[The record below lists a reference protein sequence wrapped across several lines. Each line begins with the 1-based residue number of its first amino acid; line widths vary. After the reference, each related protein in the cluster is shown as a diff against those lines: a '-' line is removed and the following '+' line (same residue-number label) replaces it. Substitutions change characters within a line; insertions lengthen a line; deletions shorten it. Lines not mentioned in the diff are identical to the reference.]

1 MKPRP
6 ITPGLANTRLKSSI
20 VSVMPMEN
28 INKAKHA
35 VYALDVINANVFG
48 LMTPTTAARM
58 VQIGNKLAKTSENF
72 LKDSMLTTAP
82 PAARAMTPPRLL
94 EEDVSR
100 TAPNLA
106 EAIFR
111 TDSSAPPAR
120 AEATTVDR
128 RIASGANAAVWN
140 PDDNAVIVRDV
151 DLLTLFIR
159 RPHDEVAPRA
169 AWVDKLTD
177 AVVVLAIMIGEC
189 FSSKRERTSDDA
201 DVKVR
206 RHLRLP

>member
-35 VYALDVINANVFG
+35 VYAFDVINANVFG

-72 LKDSMLTTAP
+72 LKDSMFTTAP

-94 EEDVSR
+94 EEAVSR

-106 EAIFR
+106 EAIFP
-111 TDSSAPPAR
+111 DSSAPPAR

-128 RIASGANAAVWN
+128 RIASGAVWN
-140 PDDNAVIVRDV
+140 PDDNVVVVVVVVIRDV

-159 RPHDEVAPRA
+159 RPHDEDAEPRA
-169 AWVDKLTD
+169 AWVDKRTD
-177 AVVVLAIMIGEC
+177 AVVVAIMIDEC
-189 FSSKRERTSDDA
+189 SRREESGRATTRT
-201 DVKVR
+201 
-206 RHLRLP
+206 